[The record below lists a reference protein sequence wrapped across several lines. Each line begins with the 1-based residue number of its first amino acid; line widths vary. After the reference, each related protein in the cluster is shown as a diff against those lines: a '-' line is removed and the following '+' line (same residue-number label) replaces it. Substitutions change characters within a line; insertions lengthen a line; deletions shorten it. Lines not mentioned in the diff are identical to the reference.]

1 VHFLDAWLDLSGFE
15 LGRLTALIVVCAAPV
30 FVRGAKAASLAAKI
44 LALLVPLVLLARA
57 PIALAAGWG
66 LLWLAA
72 GVRFQ
77 RERPVEADTPGAAG
91 FESAAVALG
100 LGLALVA
107 LLIAGVARQ
116 NLSAHATRITATA
129 VTLLGL
135 GIMHLMLRRHAARAA
150 FGVATM
156 GLGLELL
163 DLAARGAELD
173 GGARPHGAVLL
184 GTAFAVALMIRVG
197 ESRAEHAGSA
207 SVGDA
212 HMLHD

>member
-30 FVRGAKAASLAAKI
+30 LVRGARAASLAAKI
-44 LALLVPLVLLARA
+44 LALLVPLVLLSRA

-72 GVRFQ
+72 GARFQ
-77 RERPVEADTPGAAG
+77 RELAADADAPVPTG

-116 NLSAHATRITATA
+116 NLPPHASRVTGTA
-129 VTLLGL
+129 VALLGL
-135 GIMHLMLRRHAARAA
+135 GIMHLMLRRHASRAA
-150 FGVATM
+150 FGVAAM
-156 GLGLELL
+156 GLGLQLL
-163 DLAARGAELD
+163 DLAAREAELD

-184 GTAFAVALMIRVG
+184 GTAIAVALMIRVG
-197 ESRAEHAGSA
+197 ESRTAHSGSA
-207 SVGDA
+207 LVSDA